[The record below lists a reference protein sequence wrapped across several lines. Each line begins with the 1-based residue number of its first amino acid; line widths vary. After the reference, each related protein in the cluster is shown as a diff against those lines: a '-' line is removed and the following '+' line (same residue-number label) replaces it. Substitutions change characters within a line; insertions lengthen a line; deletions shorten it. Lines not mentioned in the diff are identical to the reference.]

1 MGRRIHRYLVINI
14 RKSSEGIEKNSE
26 QNTYFICLEEKK
38 DYLCRE
44 MCISKCIDIIIG
56 YCLIKYE

>member
-1 MGRRIHRYLVINI
+1 MINI